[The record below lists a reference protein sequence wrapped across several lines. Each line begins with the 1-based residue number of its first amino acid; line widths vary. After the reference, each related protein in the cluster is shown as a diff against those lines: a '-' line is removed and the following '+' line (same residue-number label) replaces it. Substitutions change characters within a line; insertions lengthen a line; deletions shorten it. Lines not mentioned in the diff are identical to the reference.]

1 MRFFIFLLIILFQD
15 QAFSQRFPDP
25 IPGLQAALQF
35 CNIIQSDDMI
45 IKCVALESGANW
57 ITREALP
64 ICEDQNFDN
73 ERVSCLEGIINSD
86 IRPQEARI
94 CESLNFQSEQAKCLR
109 NIRRPFPY
117 ITRIKVDPQPGLDAT
132 SNFCQS
138 FFFDSDK
145 KKCLDEMVQ
154 ADLITISAVDFCR
167 GQFSDQNKIKCLGRL
182 KNRLIFDEEV
192 LLCQKVFT
200 DERQIRCLESVQ
212 RKYRK
217 VTR

>member
-1 MRFFIFLLIILFQD
+1 MRILSFLLVILFQI
-15 QAFSQRFPDP
+15 QAFAQRVPDP
-25 IPGLQAALQF
+25 IPGLEAALQF
-35 CNIIQSDDMI
+35 CNLIQSDDMI

-57 ITREALP
+57 VTREALP
-64 ICEDQNFDN
+64 VCENQNFDN

-94 CESLNFQSEQAKCLR
+94 CESLNFPSEQAKCLR

-117 ITRIKVDPQPGLDAT
+117 TTRIKVDPQPGLDAA
-132 SNFCQS
+132 SDFCQS

-145 KKCLDEMVQ
+145 KKCLNEMVQ
-154 ADLITISAVDFCR
+154 ADLITVSVVDFCR
-167 GQFSDQNKIKCLGRL
+167 AQFSDQNKIKCLGRL
-182 KNRLIFDEEV
+182 KNRLIVNDEV

-200 DERQIRCLESVQ
+200 DERQTRCLESVQ

-217 VTR
+217 ITR